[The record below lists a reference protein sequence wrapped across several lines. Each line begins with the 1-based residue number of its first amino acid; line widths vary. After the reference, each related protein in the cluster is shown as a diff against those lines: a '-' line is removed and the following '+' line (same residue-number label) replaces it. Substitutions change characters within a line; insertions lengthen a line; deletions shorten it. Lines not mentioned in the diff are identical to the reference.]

1 MHRSMLRRGTTCAT
15 LLASS
20 SMSARRKVEQ
30 ARSRLEDAFNK
41 SKSVFLEE
49 ASSILKSTIEPSTGT
64 SAVTRR
70 LARRVTRQVS
80 DGVSLFISFAF

>member
-1 MHRSMLRRGTTCAT
+1 MRH
-15 LLASS
+15 ASS

-70 LARRVTRQVS
+70 LDRKQI
-80 DGVSLFISFAF
+80 LIY